1 MHLNTKVNLHPHPQ
15 NPLNS
20 SPDPS
25 HQSLFFPNILKFI
38 MDENSEHLKVAI
50 RVRPILDI
58 DKVQDSSIFL
68 GDVISP

>member
-1 MHLNTKVNLHPHPQ
+1 
-15 NPLNS
+15 
-20 SPDPS
+20 
-25 HQSLFFPNILKFI
+25 